1 MSLVNNSTTLKTNA
15 YATNSML
22 SAMCVILV
30 GEERMAYSSALP
42 LKQFISQIS
51 VLTAITLT
59 IDAYYNSINTTITL
73 RTAQDYCNHYNDYN

>member
-1 MSLVNNSTTLKTNA
+1 MTRLCKKFMSLVTNSATLKTNA

-59 IDAYYNSINTTITL
+59 IDAYYKYHNNFAH
-73 RTAQDYCNHYNDYN
+73 RTGLL